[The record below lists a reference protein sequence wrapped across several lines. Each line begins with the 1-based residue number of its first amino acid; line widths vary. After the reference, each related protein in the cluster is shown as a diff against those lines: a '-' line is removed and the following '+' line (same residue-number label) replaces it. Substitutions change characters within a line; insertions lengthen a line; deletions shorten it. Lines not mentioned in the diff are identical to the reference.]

1 MNTQKFKQPL
11 LLAIAMVVTDASSQ
25 AASLTGPVYNPAN
38 GHNYYLL
45 SPSTWS
51 AAESEALGL
60 GGHLVT
66 VNDSAENAWLQSTFS
81 VYGGIRRDLWI
92 GLNDFASNGN
102 YVWASGETPAYTNW
116 TWDNPNDFGNQS
128 VVFLYSGPSPGNL
141 PHIAGWA
148 AGQWDTY
155 DDSATYYHNGEGTRF
170 IAGVVE
176 VPEPS
181 AMAITLLAAFSY
193 VTRNRCRK

>member
-1 MNTQKFKQPL
+1 MNAQQFKKPV
-11 LLAIAMVVTDASSQ
+11 LLAVVLIATTVSTQ
-25 AASLTGPVYNPAN
+25 ATSLTGPVYNPAN

-51 AAESEALGL
+51 AAETEAIGL

-81 VYGGIRRDLWI
+81 VYAGIRRDLWI
-92 GLNDFASNGN
+92 GLNDFASNGD
-102 YVWASGETPAYTNW
+102 YVWANGETAIYANW
-116 TWDNPNDFGNQS
+116 TVGNPNDFGNQS

-155 DDSATYYHNGEGTRF
+155 GDSATYFHNGEGTRF

-181 AMAITLLAAFSY
+181 AMAIILFAALGY
-193 VTRNRCRK
+193 VARSHCRK